1 MWQRYGA
8 EHGVW
13 SLKMLMAL
21 EGGVK
26 GNVWFSLIDKVWT
39 DRTLGLAWEKVR
51 SNAGSC
57 GVDGITVER
66 FEKDS
71 QRRLLAVKEHLQRGD
86 YQPKPVKRVWIPKP
100 GTRDKRPLGVPT
112 VTDRVVQAAL
122 RMVIEPIFEKEF
134 APQSYGFRPGR
145 GCKDALRQVDRLLQ
159 SGHVHVVDVDLK
171 GYFDSIPHEPLMAL
185 VKERIA
191 DGRVVA
197 LIESFLKQGVM
208 EQMPEV
214 EPAGEQGTPQGGVIS
229 PLLANLYLNPLD
241 WLMEEQGIAMIR
253 YADDMVMLCESA
265 EQARQVLEQL
275 QGWCQQAGLQLHP
288 EKTKIVNLG
297 APGAH
302 FDFLGYR
309 FKRTARGRLRRF
321 IRPKSLK
328 RLKERLRPLT
338 RRNCGRSLT
347 RVVEQLEEVLR
358 GVHGYFHHA
367 YHGQLREIDQW
378 IRGRLRSILRKR
390 HHGKGRGRGNDH
402 IKWPNHTFERL
413 GLFSLEQARR
423 QQLVSLHQG
432 ATC

>member
-1 MWQRYGA
+1 M
-8 EHGVW
+8 
-13 SLKMLMAL
+13 
-21 EGGVK
+21 
-26 GNVWFSLIDKVWT
+26 
-39 DRTLGLAWEKVR
+39 
-51 SNAGSC
+51 
-57 GVDGITVER
+57 
-66 FEKDS
+66 
-71 QRRLLAVKEHLQRGD
+71 
-86 YQPKPVKRVWIPKP
+86 
-100 GTRDKRPLGVPT
+100 
-112 VTDRVVQAAL
+112 
-122 RMVIEPIFEKEF
+122 
-134 APQSYGFRPGR
+134 
-145 GCKDALRQVDRLLQ
+145 
-159 SGHVHVVDVDLK
+159 
-171 GYFDSIPHEPLMAL
+171 
-185 VKERIA
+185 
-191 DGRVVA
+191 A
-197 LIESFLKQGVM
+197 LIERFLKQGVM

-214 EPAGEQGTPQGGVIS
+214 EPAAEQGTPQGGVIS

-241 WLMEEQGIAMIR
+241 WLMERQGIAMVR

-265 EQARQVLEQL
+265 EQAGQVLEQL

-288 EKTKIVNLG
+288 EKTKIVDLG

-309 FKRTARGRLRRF
+309 FKRTGRGRLRRL

-390 HHGKGRGRGNDH
+390 HKGKGRGRGNDH
-402 IKWPNHTFERL
+402 LKWPNHYFERL

-423 QQLVSLHQG
+423 QQLISLHHG
-432 ATC
+432 AHC